1 MPFKFHGGVH
11 PNYMKAPDV
20 PVTVIAPPPQVVLP
34 MMQHI
39 GAPCKPLVA
48 VGDYVKMGQKIA
60 DNPAPVSAPIHATVS
75 GKVIAI
81 EPRPHPLGD
90 MIPAIVIEN
99 DFQDT
104 PCTDLAPL
112 TPEQMKD
119 PEAIL
124 DRIREAGIVGHG
136 GAMFP
141 TAFKIRGG
149 LGKVDT
155 LIINGAECEPYLNGD
170 HLTMKNH
177 PEELLKGIELA
188 RIASGLDKAYYG
200 IEKNKQDAIDLLLSK
215 NPAQYGVEIVP
226 ENVKYPQ
233 GAEKMQI
240 KAITNR
246 EVKPGGLPSGVGC
259 NVIST
264 QTAYAIYRACYE
276 GMPSIE
282 RVLTVA
288 GSAMGD
294 KSYNLQ
300 CRFGTPFSYIVEQ
313 CGGFVVEPKKIV
325 LGGPMMGRM
334 VDNADAFAK
343 EVVTKTSGGLIIL
356 PRGHYLHR
364 NATTPLNFMRRRA
377 ASACIQCRSCSEL
390 CPRHL
395 LGHPFETHRVMRAF
409 GSNAELTAEAGR
421 LALLCCD
428 CGVCEH
434 VACPMGLSPRRIN
447 QAIKNELRAAGMKYE
462 GSRDVNEAYTQWR
475 EFRRV
480 PVPRLVNKIGISRYM
495 ELPTNDL
502 GALSPAEVR
511 IPLRQHIGAPA
522 QAVVKAGDRVKCGDV
537 IGEIPEQGLGAR
549 IHASMDGVVK
559 SVDGAVVIGK

>member
-170 HLTMKNH
+170 HLTMLNF
-177 PEELLKGIELA
+177 PEQLLRGIELV
-188 RIASGLDKAYYG
+188 RIASCVDKAYYG
-200 IEKNKQDAIDLLLSK
+200 IEKNKQDAIDLLNSK
-215 NPAQYGVEIVP
+215 NPAQYGIEIVP
-226 ENVKYPQ
+226 EDVKYPQ
-233 GAEKMQI
+233 GGEKMQV
-240 KAITNR
+240 KAVTNR

-259 NVIST
+259 NVVST
-264 QTAYAIYRACYE
+264 RTAYAVYQACCE
-276 GMPSIE
+276 GKSVIE
-282 RVLTVA
+282 RIVTYG
-288 GSAMGD
+288 GSALKAPVNG
-294 KSYNLQ
+294 LT
-300 CRFGTPFSYIVEQ
+300 RVGTPFSHIAEQ
-313 CGGFVVEPKKIV
+313 CGGFVKTPRKIV
-325 LGGPMMGRM
+325 LGGPMMGICATSFDAPTVKGTAGVLFFTEEEDRHVENPTCIRCGKCISVCPMNLEPVFMYMYYSKRDFENMEKYHILDCFECGSCAFNCPARM
-334 VDNADAFAK
+334 PLTHAFKTAKLMFRAKADKEKAKAAAEAAAK
-343 EVVTKTSGGLIIL
+343 EAK
-356 PRGHYLHR
+356 
-364 NATTPLNFMRRRA
+364 
-377 ASACIQCRSCSEL
+377 
-390 CPRHL
+390 
-395 LGHPFETHRVMRAF
+395 
-409 GSNAELTAEAGR
+409 
-421 LALLCCD
+421 
-428 CGVCEH
+428 
-434 VACPMGLSPRRIN
+434 
-447 QAIKNELRAAGMKYE
+447 
-462 GSRDVNEAYTQWR
+462 
-475 EFRRV
+475 
-480 PVPRLVNKIGISRYM
+480 
-495 ELPTNDL
+495 
-502 GALSPAEVR
+502 
-511 IPLRQHIGAPA
+511 
-522 QAVVKAGDRVKCGDV
+522 
-537 IGEIPEQGLGAR
+537 
-549 IHASMDGVVK
+549 
-559 SVDGAVVIGK
+559 

>member
-124 DRIREAGIVGHG
+124 ERIREAGIVGHG

-200 IEKNKQDAIDLLLSK
+200 IEKNKQDAIDLLNSK
-215 NPAQYGVEIVP
+215 NPAQYGIEIVP
-226 ENVKYPQ
+226 EDVKYPQ
-233 GAEKMQI
+233 GGEKMQV
-240 KAITNR
+240 KAVTNR

-259 NVIST
+259 NVVST
-264 QTAYAIYRACYE
+264 RTAYAVYQACCE
-276 GMPSIE
+276 GKSVIE
-282 RVLTVA
+282 RIVTYGDSTLT
-288 GSAMGD
+288 
-294 KSYNLQ
+294 
-300 CRFGTPFSYIVEQ
+300 YIQ
-313 CGGFVVEPKKIV
+313 
-325 LGGPMMGRM
+325 
-334 VDNADAFAK
+334 
-343 EVVTKTSGGLIIL
+343 
-356 PRGHYLHR
+356 
-364 NATTPLNFMRRRA
+364 
-377 ASACIQCRSCSEL
+377 Q
-390 CPRHL
+390 
-395 LGHPFETHRVMRAF
+395 
-409 GSNAELTAEAGR
+409 
-421 LALLCCD
+421 
-428 CGVCEH
+428 
-434 VACPMGLSPRRIN
+434 
-447 QAIKNELRAAGMKYE
+447 
-462 GSRDVNEAYTQWR
+462 
-475 EFRRV
+475 
-480 PVPRLVNKIGISRYM
+480 
-495 ELPTNDL
+495 
-502 GALSPAEVR
+502 
-511 IPLRQHIGAPA
+511 
-522 QAVVKAGDRVKCGDV
+522 
-537 IGEIPEQGLGAR
+537 
-549 IHASMDGVVK
+549 
-559 SVDGAVVIGK
+559 

>member
-34 MMQHI
+34 VMQHI
-39 GAPCKPLVA
+39 GAPCKPLVE

-90 MIPAIVIEN
+90 MVPAIVIEN

-124 DRIREAGIVGHG
+124 ERIREAGIVGHG

-246 EVKPGGLPSGVGC
+246 EFKPGGLPSGVGC

-325 LGGPMMGRM
+325 LGGPMMGLIATNLEAPNIKGTAGILFFTDKEDRSVENPTCIHCGKCLTVCPM
-334 VDNADAFAK
+334 KLEPLYMYKYFQNRDFENMQKYHILDCFECGSCSYNCPGRLPLTHTFKTAKLLFAARAAEEKARAEAAAK
-343 EVVTKTSGGLIIL
+343 EAETK
-356 PRGHYLHR
+356 
-364 NATTPLNFMRRRA
+364 
-377 ASACIQCRSCSEL
+377 
-390 CPRHL
+390 
-395 LGHPFETHRVMRAF
+395 
-409 GSNAELTAEAGR
+409 
-421 LALLCCD
+421 
-428 CGVCEH
+428 
-434 VACPMGLSPRRIN
+434 
-447 QAIKNELRAAGMKYE
+447 
-462 GSRDVNEAYTQWR
+462 
-475 EFRRV
+475 
-480 PVPRLVNKIGISRYM
+480 
-495 ELPTNDL
+495 
-502 GALSPAEVR
+502 
-511 IPLRQHIGAPA
+511 
-522 QAVVKAGDRVKCGDV
+522 
-537 IGEIPEQGLGAR
+537 
-549 IHASMDGVVK
+549 
-559 SVDGAVVIGK
+559 